1 MPSPFAL
8 ALPGRNSAF
17 RGFQNL
23 PRSTFHQGP
32 KTLRAALALCQ
43 RFARSNIAFRRFPHL
58 HQANFTRTRNPPVH
72 LSPFAPALPG
82 RNSAFREGFKTC
94 AKHVPPG
101 PQTLP
106 GSFNPLPALCHRPLP
121 LPCQV
126 EILHLEG
133 FKTCAEHVPPGPQ
146 NPPCSVSPLPALLPG
161 RILHLDGFH
170 ACARHVSVG
179 HETLLC
185 TFRPLPLPCQVG
197 ILHLR
202 GFSKPA
208 RSTFHQGPKPFRAT
222 LAHLASALPSPLA
235 LALPG
240 RNTAFRGFQ
249 NLREARSTRAP
260 KPSVQL

>member
-1 MPSPFAL
+1 M
-8 ALPGRNSAF
+8 
-17 RGFQNL
+17 
-23 PRSTFHQGP
+23 
-32 KTLRAALALCQ
+32 
-43 RFARSNIAFRRFPHL
+43 
-58 HQANFTRTRNPPVH
+58 H

-106 GSFNPLPALCHRPLP
+106 GSFSPLPALCPLP

-133 FKTCAEHVPPGPQ
+133 FKTCAKHVPPGPQ
-146 NPPCSVSPLPALLPG
+146 NPPCSFIALCQRFARSNIAFRRFPRPCQARFTRTRDPPVHLSPFAPALPG
-161 RILHLDGFH
+161 RDSAFK
-170 ACARHVSVG
+170 RV
-179 HETLLC
+179 
-185 TFRPLPLPCQVG
+185 
-197 ILHLR
+197 
-202 GFSKPA
+202 SKPA

-240 RNTAFRGFQ
+240 RNTAFGGFQ